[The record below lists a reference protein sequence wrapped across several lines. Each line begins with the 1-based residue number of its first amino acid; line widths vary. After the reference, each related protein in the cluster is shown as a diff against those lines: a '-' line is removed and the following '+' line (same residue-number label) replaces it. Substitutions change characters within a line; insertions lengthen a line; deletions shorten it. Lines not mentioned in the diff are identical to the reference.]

1 MCWAAGMAAHFFCP
15 GGIVDFCDLL
25 DYDREEW
32 RDPHETIAAPADF
45 FLV

>member
-25 DYDREEW
+25 DYDDDIGLEGS
-32 RDPHETIAAPADF
+32 P
-45 FLV
+45 